1 MDGKEKSDILNT
13 FNWIKVPRY
22 QEEALSNPNVDWKD
36 AYSNLLKH
44 HVQETNFLINKL
56 RAIVVGIDAELNL
69 NDCVILKEDFN
80 GIPAFSVGAIVYKE
94 ILSDI
99 SNHYEIE
106 FPDFNRVQT
115 IVGSQIKLFGYWDAN
130 DKIK

>member
-115 IVGSQIKLFGYWDAN
+115 IVGI
-130 DKIK
+130 